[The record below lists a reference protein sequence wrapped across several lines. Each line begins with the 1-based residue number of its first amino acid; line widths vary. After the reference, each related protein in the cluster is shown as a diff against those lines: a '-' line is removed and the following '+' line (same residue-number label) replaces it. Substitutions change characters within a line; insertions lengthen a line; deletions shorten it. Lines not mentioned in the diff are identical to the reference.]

1 MRLIASIFT
10 VVTATLSLGLST
22 STLADEPFMSE
33 KQYENYSVRYQC
45 ILNRFHDD
53 LEKKEQ
59 ALIQLDDDF
68 GLNDD
73 NFDAFDELAS
83 EYERDQDLL
92 DEVRARVSEEC
103 PIE

>member
-1 MRLIASIFT
+1 MRLLASVFT
-10 VVTATLSLGLST
+10 IITVTLSLGLSPA
-22 STLADEPFMSE
+22 TLADEPFMSA

-53 LEKKEQ
+53 LDKKEQ
-59 ALIQLDDDF
+59 ALIKLDNDF

-103 PIE
+103 PIK

>member
-1 MRLIASIFT
+1 MCLLHRISTSIAL
-10 VVTATLSLGLST
+10 ALSLGFVS
-22 STLADEPFMSE
+22 SGHAEEPLLTA

-59 ALIQLDDDF
+59 ALIKLDDDF
-68 GLNDD
+68 GLHED

-83 EYERDQDLL
+83 EYERDQNLL
-92 DEVRARVSEEC
+92 DEVRARVAEEC
-103 PIE
+103 AMQ